1 MSIRTNYNHTL
12 SASCI
17 GYIVQAVVN
26 NFAPLLFLTFQKDY
40 AISLDKIATLVTF
53 NFGVQLLVDILAVR
67 LADRIG
73 YRICVTAAHLF
84 SAAGLIGLAVL
95 PGAFTDPYVGLLFS
109 VVLYAI
115 GGGLIEV
122 LVSPLVE
129 ACPTERKSAVMS
141 MLHSFYCWGSV
152 FVIAVSTL
160 FFGAFGIRS
169 WRILALLWALV
180 PLANAVYF
188 TQVPIRTLDEGN
200 EKLRIRSLFRIP
212 AFWMMVLLMLCAGAS
227 ELSVSQWASAFA
239 EAGLGVSKTVGDLAG
254 PCAFAVLMGIAR
266 ILYAKFSEKLRL
278 HRVLL
283 LSGFLCVFSYLLI
296 SLSPWPVMGLVGCA
310 VCGFAVGMLWPGTL
324 SIAARQIPG
333 GATAMFAM
341 LALAGDLGC
350 SAGPTLVGFV
360 SSAAQDNLKLGILAG
375 MIFPV
380 LLVAGLLLYPKVA
393 KSVKEA

>member
-26 NFAPLLFLTFQKDY
+26 NFAPLLFLTFQKEY
-40 AISLDKIATLVTF
+40 AISLDRIATLVTF

-67 LADRIG
+67 LTARIG

-84 SAAGLIGLAVL
+84 SAAGLVGLAVL
-95 PGAFTDPYVGLLFS
+95 PGVFSDPYVGLLLS

-169 WRILALLWALV
+169 WRILAVLWALV

-200 EKLRIRSLFRIP
+200 EKLRIRSLFPDSRI
-212 AFWMMVLLMLCAGAS
+212 LDDGSLMLCAGAS

-266 ILYAKFSEKLRL
+266 ILYAKFSEKLRCTGF
-278 HRVLL
+278 LL

-296 SLSPWPVMGLVGCA
+296 SLSPWPVLGLVGCA
-310 VCGFAVGMLWPGTL
+310 VCGFADGMLWPGTL

-360 SSAAQDNLKLGILAG
+360 SSAAQDNLKLGILVG
-375 MIFPV
+375 MIFPI

-393 KSVKEA
+393 KSVKEV